1 MIHISHYNRTRYWAV
16 YLDGELLA
24 VTVYKKGAV
33 AVAQALARHGYR
45 LESWKTSARGD
56 GSVMPSKFHQIPS
69 MKNPWSARDSE
80 RLAWKA
86 LDLAVDAV
94 MSLHWIRDLLAVEIF
109 AET

>member
-1 MIHISHYNRTRYWAV
+1 
-16 YLDGELLA
+16 
-24 VTVYKKGAV
+24 
-33 AVAQALARHGYR
+33 
-45 LESWKTSARGD
+45 
-56 GSVMPSKFHQIPS
+56 

>member
-1 MIHISHYNRTRYWAV
+1 
-16 YLDGELLA
+16 
-24 VTVYKKGAV
+24 
-33 AVAQALARHGYR
+33 
-45 LESWKTSARGD
+45 
-56 GSVMPSKFHQIPS
+56 MPSKFHQIPS